1 MPEAQNILA
10 AYAKTGSEAAFQEV
24 VSRYLNLV
32 YSTAV
37 RLVEGDAHLAQ
48 DVSQK
53 VFADLARM
61 AGSLGD
67 DAKLG
72 GWLHRHTCF
81 VARKTMRTERR
92 RIARELQAVQM
103 NDVDDHS
110 DANLA
115 AIAPVLDEAVNEL
128 GAKDREAIVLRYF
141 EQRDLSSVG
150 SAIGSNEDAARKR
163 VNRALDKLREMLRR
177 RGVTLSSTALATV
190 LGAQA
195 VTAAPAG
202 LAATIATASLATA
215 AAGGGTALT
224 ILHIMSMTKLQGGV
238 IAAITVAM
246 SIPIVMQYRA
256 NNALQSENTTL
267 RTQVQEIAALTEEN
281 RRLSNEV
288 VQARQTTQPRSNAEF
303 NELMKL
309 RGQVGVLRKT
319 ADEATAAAEAAKPT
333 GESVLSGV
341 TSNPEMHASIRNQQ
355 KMGMSM
361 IYKGLGKRANL
372 PEEKLE
378 ALNDL
383 LADEIMVNID
393 HVTQVLKEGSSPAE
407 IDRVFA
413 QREAAT
419 DAKVKE
425 LLGAEAFAHYKEHN
439 EQLISSITAEQ
450 FKNMMLKGDN
460 KEAQGKQLYELLQD
474 ERLAVLKSRGLPEDY
489 QLIPTLNFRNIA
501 SEAEGRKNI
510 ALLDEVYAGVQ
521 ARATT
526 FLSPE
531 ELEKFQEFRAMAVK
545 NNELALTLNRKLMAP
560 GAK

>member
-10 AYAKTGSEAAFQEV
+10 AYARTGSEAAFQEV

-177 RGVTLSSTALATV
+177 RGVTLSTTALATA

-267 RTQVQEIAALTEEN
+267 RTQVQEVAALAEEN

-560 GAK
+560 GTK

>member
-10 AYAKTGSEAAFQEV
+10 AYARTGSEAAFQEV
-24 VSRYLNLV
+24 VARYLNLV
-32 YSTAV
+32 YSTAL
-37 RLVEGDAHLAQ
+37 RLVDDAHLAQ

-61 AGSLGD
+61 AGSLGA

-81 VARKTMRTERR
+81 VARKTMRAERR
-92 RIARELQAVQM
+92 RVAREQQAVQM
-103 NDVDDHS
+103 NNADDHS
-110 DANLA
+110 EANLA

-128 GAKDREAIVLRYF
+128 GSKDREAIVLRYF
-141 EQRDLSSVG
+141 EQRDLGSVG
-150 SAIGSNEDAARKR
+150 SAIGSNEEAARKR
-163 VNRALDKLREMLRR
+163 VNRALDKLREILRR
-177 RGVTLSSTALATV
+177 RGVTLSTTALATA

-202 LAATIATASLATA
+202 LAAAIATTSLATA
-215 AAGGGTALT
+215 AVGGGTALT

-238 IAAITVAM
+238 IAAVTVAL

-256 NNALQSENTTL
+256 NTALQSENTAL
-267 RTQVQEIAALTEEN
+267 RAQVQEIAALTEEN
-281 RRLSNEV
+281 QRLSNEM
-288 VQARQTTQPRSNAEF
+288 VQARQAVPPRSNAEF
-303 NELMKL
+303 NELMRL
-309 RGQVGVLRKT
+309 RGQVGVLKKT

-341 TSNPEMHASIRNQQ
+341 TSNPEMHESIRNQQ
-355 KMGMSM
+355 KMGMRM

-372 PEEKLE
+372 PDEKLE

-383 LADEIMVNID
+383 LADEVMVSID
-393 HVTQVLKEGSSPAE
+393 HVTQVLKEGKSPEE
-407 IDRVFA
+407 INAVFTR
-413 QREAAT
+413 QEAAT

-425 LLGAEAFAHYKEHN
+425 LLGAEAYAHYKEHN
-439 EQLISSITAEQ
+439 QQLVSSITAEQ
-450 FKNMMLKGDN
+450 FKNMMLKGEN
-460 KEAQGKQLYELLQD
+460 KETQGKQLFELLQD
-474 ERLAVLKSRGLPEDY
+474 ERSAVLKSRGLPEDY

-501 SEAEGRKNI
+501 SESEGRKNI

-521 ARATT
+521 ARAGS
-526 FLSPE
+526 FLNPE
-531 ELEKFQEFRAMAVK
+531 ELEKFSEFRAIAVK